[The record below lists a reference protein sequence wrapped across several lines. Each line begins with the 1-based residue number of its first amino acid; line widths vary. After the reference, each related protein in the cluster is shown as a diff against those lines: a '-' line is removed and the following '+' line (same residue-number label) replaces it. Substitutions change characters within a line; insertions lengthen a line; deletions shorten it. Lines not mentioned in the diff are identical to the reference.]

1 MSDIANGT
9 IIGGYQILEEV
20 GQGGMATV
28 YRAHQLSITRDVA
41 VKVLPRQFLRQANS
55 LERFKQEANIVARL
69 EHRAIVPVYDYGE
82 YDGLPYI
89 VMRYMDGGSAGDLL
103 VTGPLTPARALE
115 VLQQI
120 APGLDYAHQQGVLH
134 RDLKPSNI
142 MLDANGDAYVT
153 DFGIARLLGDN
164 APSLTTSGVVGTP
177 SYMSPEQ
184 AQGHDLDGRSD
195 VYALGVVLFELLT
208 GKRPFEGETPYSV
221 AVKHV
226 TATPPSAC
234 MMNPQLSRAVEQVLF
249 KVLEKH
255 REQRYQTA
263 SELAEGLKRAV
274 DRRPVAS
281 APPAS
286 MSETDPALE
295 RALRE
300 GSGRPQ
306 DDPSHYLSHPMPRAA
321 QQRAAQPRRSSQP
334 RNSHMR
340 SSARGQ
346 GARAYPRHSR
356 KSRPRRRRSLFQAD
370 WLTWMILLGLLGIAL
385 LAVGVGGVYFLV
397 LDTTAQ
403 PESGPQDYPATAIYK
418 MTATKR
424 AITDQLASLTPELSR
439 TPTVHPAA
447 SSTIPPT
454 NTSYAA
460 RLPSPTRRILPLVVT
475 DLPAK

>member
-1 MSDIANGT
+1 MSDLTNGT
-9 IIGGYQILEEV
+9 IIGGYQILEEI

-28 YRAHQLSITRDVA
+28 YRAHQLSINRDVA

-55 LERFKQEANIVARL
+55 LERFKREANIVARL

-89 VMRYMDGGSAGDLL
+89 VMRFMDGGSVGDLL
-103 VTGPLTPARALE
+103 VPGPLTPLRALE
-115 VLQQI
+115 ILQQV

-153 DFGIARLLGDN
+153 DFGIARLLGEN

-195 VYALGVVLFELLT
+195 VYALGVVLFEMLT
-208 GKRPFEGETPYSV
+208 GTRPFEGETPYSV

-226 TATPPSAC
+226 TAMPPSAC
-234 MMNPQLSRAVEQVLF
+234 TMNPQLSRAVEQVLF
-249 KVLEKH
+249 KVLEKQ

-263 SELAEGLKRAV
+263 CELAEGLKRAV
-274 DRRPVAS
+274 DRRPVEA
-281 APPAS
+281 APPES

-300 GSGRPQ
+300 GAARPQ
-306 DDPSHYLSHPMPRAA
+306 GDTSHYLSHPVPRAV
-321 QQRAAQPRRSSQP
+321 QHPAAPRRSSQP
-334 RNSHMR
+334 SRRKMT
-340 SSARGQ
+340 SSQAS
-346 GARAYPRHSR
+346 RAYPRR
-356 KSRPRRRRSLFQAD
+356 KSRPRRRRWLLQAD
-370 WLTWMILLGLLGIAL
+370 WLTWVVLLGLLGIAL

-403 PESGPQDYPATAIYK
+403 PEPGPENFPATAIYK

-424 AITDQLASLTPELSR
+424 AITDQQASLTPEPMYFLATR
-439 TPTVHPAA
+439 PAA
-447 SSTIPPT
+447 SSTAPPT
-454 NTSYAA
+454 NTPYAE
-460 RLPSPTRRILPLVVT
+460 RLPSPTPRVLPLVVT
-475 DLPAK
+475 ELPAE